1 MGLDARAGAIRGMS
15 ALAWIAIAL
24 LVAVNALYVAAEF
37 ASVAVSRSRL
47 AALAGKGNARAR
59 RLLAIVEDGARLD
72 EYIAACQ
79 IGITFTSLVA
89 GALAQ
94 AAITPV
100 LTPLVG
106 RLAGISQVAAFS
118 AATAIVLLGMT
129 TAQVVF
135 GELLPKSLAL
145 QFPER
150 VALATLAPMR
160 WSVILYRPAI
170 ALLNGS
176 AFVLLKSFG
185 IEPGGHRHV
194 HSPEEIEFLLAASR
208 KGGMLEPEA
217 HRRLR
222 RGLQLSSRT
231 VRQLMV
237 PRGELL
243 AIDATTPAEEILEIL
258 LSSPY
263 NTLPVYQG
271 SLDRIVGA
279 VSLKDVASA
288 FAQSGRIPSLIEIV
302 RPIPFV
308 PENLS
313 ADRLVRFF
321 QEQKSTKAIV
331 VDEFGGVEG
340 IVSVQDV
347 LEELFGEIAEE
358 GEEEETA
365 TVERLEDGRVRLPG
379 SMALDEAEPHVGVR
393 WKGSAA
399 TVAGHVLE
407 AFGRMPAEGETLEIG
422 GVEVTVERTSPKT
435 VLSVL
440 VRPKAPEEDEVEGEW
455 PSP

>member
-1 MGLDARAGAIRGMS
+1 MS
-15 ALAWIAIAL
+15 LVPWFVIGVLIAI
-24 LVAVNALYVAAEF
+24 NALYVAAEF
-37 ASVAVSRSRL
+37 ASVAVPRSRI
-47 AALAGKGNARAR
+47 AALAEEGNPRAR
-59 RLLAIVEDGARLD
+59 GLLGILEDGVRLD
-72 EYIAACQ
+72 DYIAACQ
-79 IGITFTSLVA
+79 IGITLTSLIA
-89 GALAQ
+89 GAYAQ
-94 AAITPV
+94 ATITPDLVSLLERIGGLSRATAFSVTTIGVLLV
-100 LTPLVG
+100 LTG
-106 RLAGISQVAAFS
+106 SQVV
-118 AATAIVLLGMT
+118 I
-129 TAQVVF
+129 

-150 VALATLAPMR
+150 MALATYLPTQ
-160 WSVILYRPAI
+160 WSVVLYRPFI
-170 ALLNGS
+170 AVLNGS
-176 AFVLLKSFG
+176 AFLLLKPFG
-185 IEPGGHRHV
+185 VRPGGHRHV
-194 HSPEEIEFLLAASR
+194 HSPDEIEFLLAASR

-237 PRGELL
+237 PRGDLV

-308 PENLS
+308 PESLS

-347 LEELFGEIAEE
+347 LEELFGEIVEEEAEE
-358 GEEEETA
+358 EVA
-365 TVERLEDGRVRLPG
+365 VERLEDGRLRLPG
-379 SMALDEAEPHVGVR
+379 SMALDEVETWIGVR
-393 WKGSAA
+393 WEGTAA

-407 AFGRMPAEGETLEIG
+407 AFGRLPEEGETLEID
-422 GVEVTVERTSPKT
+422 GVEVTVEKMSPKAI
-435 VLSVL
+435 LSVL
-440 VRPKAPEEDEVEGEW
+440 VRPKAAEEEEEESEW

>member
-1 MGLDARAGAIRGMS
+1 MS
-15 ALAWIAIAL
+15 ALPWIAIAL

-37 ASVAVSRSRL
+37 ASVAASRSRIGVL
-47 AALAGKGNARAR
+47 AEGGNARAR
-59 RLLAIVEDGARLD
+59 RLLGILESGVELD

-94 AAITPV
+94 ATITPA
-100 LTPLVG
+100 LSPLLA
-106 RLAGISQVAAFS
+106 RLAGISDVAAFS
-118 AATAIVLLGMT
+118 AATAAVLLGLT
-129 TAQVVF
+129 TVQVVV

-150 VALATLAPMR
+150 VALATFPPTR
-160 WSVILYRPAI
+160 WSVVLYRPAI

-176 AFVLLKSFG
+176 AFLLLKPFG

-194 HSPEEIEFLLAASR
+194 HSPDEIEFLLAASR

-217 HRRLR
+217 HRRLQ

-308 PENLS
+308 PENLT

-347 LEELFGEIAEE
+347 LEALFGEIAEE
-358 GEEEETA
+358 GEEEEA
-365 TVERLEDGRVRLPG
+365 AVERLEDGRVRLPG
-379 SMALDEAEPHVGVR
+379 SMALDEVEAHIGVR
-393 WKGSAA
+393 WEGTAA

-407 AFGRMPAEGETLEIG
+407 ALGRLPAEGESLEIG
-422 GVEVTVERTSPKT
+422 GVEVTVERMSPKT